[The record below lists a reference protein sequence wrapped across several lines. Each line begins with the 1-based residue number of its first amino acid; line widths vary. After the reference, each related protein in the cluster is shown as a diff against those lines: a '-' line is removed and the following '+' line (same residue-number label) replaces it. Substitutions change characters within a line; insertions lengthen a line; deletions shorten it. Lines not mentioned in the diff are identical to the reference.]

1 MPTMTQ
7 AGSPSACPL
16 AATVQRRFP
25 KASRCN
31 RAQAAKH
38 MATETKSLQLRT
50 QQESKPAWLTPNLES
65 ERSGSETLA
74 GLRVFDGDSQTSL
87 EEDLPLELLTVPGL
101 SLLLFERERRCEL
114 DRVMQCAIEWAA
126 HGVEAVHAFHGPA
139 VLFLRRQP
147 HGHVDAAYREHTF
160 LGFYLAGHFP
170 NELPV
175 ARIDVTRLQRASEGA
190 EHSTSGRSNHV
201 VDRGGV
207 RLPEFRGIDFVVL
220 GYRPVDAEDYLL

>member
-7 AGSPSACPL
+7 VGSPSAFPL

-38 MATETKSLQLRT
+38 MATETKSHQLRT

-74 GLRVFDGDSQTSL
+74 GLRAFDGDSQTSL
-87 EEDLPLELLTVPGL
+87 EEDLPLELLVPGL
-101 SLLLFERERRCEL
+101 SLLSFQRERRCEL
-114 DRVMQCAIEWAA
+114 DRVMQCAIQRAA
-126 HGVEAVHAFHGPA
+126 HGVEAVHAFHGAA

-147 HGHVDAAYREHTF
+147 HGHVDAAYDEHTF
-160 LGFYLAGHFP
+160 LGFHLTGHFSH
-170 NELPV
+170 ELPV

-190 EHSTSGRSNHV
+190 EH
-201 VDRGGV
+201 
-207 RLPEFRGIDFVVL
+207 
-220 GYRPVDAEDYLL
+220 